1 MTIVGAIKK
10 TLESVNRPLTHKEI
24 YEQIIENQFYFFG
37 AKDPISLVRNK
48 IRKHCIDLDFPSASP
63 RKLFSIAKQTSGD
76 SLVRYTLWNGVIPG
90 PEKTTKTNTSK
101 DLTSEEVLFSS
112 HKEHISSIKN
122 QLLDCIKSSDP
133 SFFERIVVD
142 LLLKMGYGWDSS
154 LAAQVTGGR
163 GDEGIDGVIYEDK
176 LGLEK
181 IYIQAKRYKLNSV
194 TPSEIRDF
202 IGAMSVK
209 GARKGVFF
217 TSSDFTT
224 QATKHASQAQ
234 GMNITLINGSLLCD
248 YLVQHEM
255 GIERIFTYPV
265 YEIDRNFFSDD

>member
-10 TLESVNRPLTHKEI
+10 TLELVDRPLTHREI
-24 YEQIIENQFYFFG
+24 HEQIIANQLYIFG

-76 SLVRYTLWNGVIPG
+76 SMVRYTLWNGVMPG
-90 PEKTTKTNTSK
+90 PEQITKINTSK

-217 TSSDFTT
+217 TSSNFTT
-224 QATKHASQAQ
+224 QASKHASQAQ

-255 GIERIFTYPV
+255 GIDRIFTYPV